1 MEDYEAKAIRVWM
14 RSVMHQRQW
23 SANKWA
29 TLAGTSPTNITRF
42 LNGGKFVPSSKTI
55 GKLSYIAG
63 SAPQLSQNATLD
75 ASSRAIALKDHLENT
90 IGQVAVFNLTG
101 EITAYKLDRDLP
113 SHGVV
118 AGDLL
123 VVRKQ
128 KKFEPSNVVFFYNEI
143 DSQLQTG
150 RKLDTNSVYQTK
162 RNRTIKL
169 ADVRIIGR
177 VVQIIRNLDD

>member
-14 RSVMHQRQW
+14 RSVMHQREW

-29 TLAGTSPTNITRF
+29 TMAGTSPSNITRF

-55 GKLSYIAG
+55 GKLGYIAG

-75 ASSRAIALKDHLENT
+75 ASSRLIALKDHLENT

-101 EITAYKLDRDLP
+101 EITAYKLDRDLK

-118 AGDLL
+118 VGDLI

-128 KKFEPSNVVFFYNEI
+128 KKFEPNNVMLIYNEAEC
-143 DSQLQTG
+143 QLQTG
-150 RKLDTNSVYQTK
+150 RKLDTNSLYQTG

-177 VVQIIRNLDD
+177 VVQIIKNLDY

>member
-1 MEDYEAKAIRVWM
+1 MIAAGGIKLLEGYERKAICVWM
-14 RSVMHQRQW
+14 RSVMHQREW

-29 TLAGTSPTNITRF
+29 TMAGTSPTNITRF

-63 SAPQLSQNATLD
+63 SAPQLSQNARLD
-75 ASSRAIALKDHLENT
+75 ATSRLIALKDHLESK

-113 SHGVV
+113 SHGALV
-118 AGDLL
+118 GKFT

-128 KKFEPSNVVFFYNEI
+128 K
-143 DSQLQTG
+143 
-150 RKLDTNSVYQTK
+150 
-162 RNRTIKL
+162 
-169 ADVRIIGR
+169 
-177 VVQIIRNLDD
+177 

>member
-14 RSVMHQRQW
+14 RSIMQTREW

-29 TLAGTSPTNITRF
+29 TMAGTSPSNITRF

-75 ASSRAIALKDHLENT
+75 AASRTITLKDHLEKD
-90 IGQVAVFNLTG
+90 IGQVTVYNLTG
-101 EITAYKLDRDLP
+101 DIVAYKFNRDSP
-113 SHGVV
+113 TYGVDPNDIVV
-118 AGDLL
+118 A
-123 VVRKQ
+123 RKQ
-128 KKFEPSNVVFFYNEI
+128 KKFEDSNVVLFFYE
-143 DSQLQTG
+143 DRLQMG
-150 RKLDTNSVYQTK
+150 KKVEGINSVLQA
-162 RNRTIKL
+162 RANRTVRL

-177 VVQIIRNLDD
+177 VVQIVKNLDD

>member
-14 RSVMHQRQW
+14 RSVMHQREW

-29 TLAGTSPTNITRF
+29 TMAGTSPTNITRF

-63 SAPQLSQNATLD
+63 SAPSLSQNATLD
-75 ASSRAIALKDHLENT
+75 AASRTILLKDHLEND
-90 IGQVAVFNLTG
+90 IGQVTVYNLTG
-101 EITAYKLDRDLP
+101 EIVAYKFDRDLP
-113 SHGVV
+113 THGVET
-118 AGDLL
+118 GDIL

-128 KKFEPSNVVFFYNEI
+128 KKFEANNLMLFYHEE
-143 DSQLQTG
+143 DGELQTG
-150 RKLDTNSVYQTK
+150 KKLETHAVYQTS
-162 RNRTIKL
+162 RNRTTKL

-177 VVQIIRNLDD
+177 VVQIIKNLDD